1 MPPHLALIGT
11 VALIHFLALVSPGP
25 DFILCVRNSM
35 TYSRKTGLWTAAGFA
50 LGIGVHILYSL
61 AGVAVVISQSILLFN
76 SIKFFGAAYLVYIGV
91 RALFSKSSTI
101 KVDEAIKKMDISA
114 LAGLRMGFLTNV
126 LNPKATLFFLSVF
139 TLVISP
145 ETPLSVMGI
154 IAFILMA
161 NTFLWFALV
170 ATLFTQARARSVF
183 SRFSVLFDRIFGG
196 LLIALGVKVALT
208 KR

>member
-1 MPPHLALIGT
+1 
-11 VALIHFLALVSPGP
+11 
-25 DFILCVRNSM
+25 M

-50 LGIGVHILYSL
+50 LGIGVYILYSL
-61 AGVAVVISQSILLFN
+61 AGIAVVISQSILLFN
-76 SIKFFGAAYLVYIGV
+76 SIKFFGAAYLVTIGV

-101 KVDEAIKKMDISA
+101 KVDETTKKMDISA

-126 LNPKATLFFLSVF
+126 LNPKATLFL
-139 TLVISP
+139 
-145 ETPLSVMGI
+145 TPLSVMGI